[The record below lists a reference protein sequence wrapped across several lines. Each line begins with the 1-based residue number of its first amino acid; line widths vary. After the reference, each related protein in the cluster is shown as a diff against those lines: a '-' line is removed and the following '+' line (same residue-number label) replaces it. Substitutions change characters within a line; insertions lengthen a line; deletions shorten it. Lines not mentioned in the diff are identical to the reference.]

1 MDSRIGKHGGNEPGV
16 CAVTL
21 QPCAGRHSSHYSIG
35 DGYYITILEKVAMGM
50 TADAIE
56 AVRDECQKLVSG
68 TKRSAKPAPMKKVEE
83 S

>member
-1 MDSRIGKHGGNEPGV
+1 MDSRIGKHGGDAPGK

-21 QPCAGRHSSHYSIG
+21 QPCAGRHSSRYSIG
-35 DGYYITILEKVAMGM
+35 DGYYITILEKAAKGM
-50 TADAIE
+50 TTDAIE

-68 TKRSAKPAPMKKVEE
+68 AKRSAKPAPMKRVEE